1 MGSNLV
7 SGIILGLL
15 IGSSLTLVGFITL
28 STESQNTSDY
38 EGMIANLTQANERLR
53 KMISDAK
60 VRFETLNATY
70 TELKVQ
76 NNQLEL
82 QLSSSSSNLNK
93 TNGVEFTSKSYN
105 WTYNGQKY
113 KITIEI
119 PKSVY
124 DYYHSLERLPTSDYS
139 VYVSYPLD
147 DNYLLGI
154 VDQLQ
159 AFSNIEGFTEV
170 QRVSLIVSFVQ
181 NIPYTTDLIT
191 TGYDEYPRYPLETL
205 IDGGGDCEDTS
216 ILASSL
222 LKLMG
227 FDTVLLGYPNHMA
240 VGISI
245 TNISGSYYTSDGKHY
260 YYVETTGKSWK
271 IGEIPPDYKDLSV
284 TILGLEP
291 KSIITHSW
299 ESRSVAYTMTLN
311 VNVKNVGTASAQGY
325 LIKAGFEAG
334 DDLLWNA
341 ETSDSF
347 NLEPGIEETLT
358 LTLSIPRNQYTRLVV
373 EVLNGEGYY
382 VDISYSDWFLK

>member
-15 IGSSLTLVGFITL
+15 IGASLTLAGFITH
-28 STESQNTSDY
+28 SIESQNTPNY
-38 EGMIANLTQANERLR
+38 EGIIANLTQVNEQLR

-70 TELKVQ
+70 IELKEK
-76 NNQLEL
+76 NNQLML
-82 QLSSSSSNLNK
+82 QLSSSSSVLNG
-93 TNGVEFTSKSYN
+93 TTSVDVTSKSYN
-105 WTYNGQKY
+105 WTYSGQKY
-113 KITIEI
+113 TINIEI

-124 DYYHSLERLPTSDYS
+124 DYYHGLDRLPTSDYS

-154 VDQLQ
+154 VEKLR
-159 AFSNIEGFTEV
+159 AFSNMGGFTEV
-170 QRVSLIVSFVQ
+170 QRISLVVSFVQ
-181 NIPYTTDLIT
+181 NIPYTNDLIT

-216 ILASSL
+216 ILAASL

-227 FDTVLLGYPNHMA
+227 FDTVILSYPNHIA
-240 VGISI
+240 VGICI
-245 TNISGSYYTSDGKHY
+245 TNISGYYYASDGKHY
-260 YYVETTGKSWK
+260 YYVETTGKNWK
-271 IGEIPPDYKDLSV
+271 IGEIPPEYKDLSV
-284 TILGLEP
+284 TILSLEP
-291 KSIITHSW
+291 KPIITHSW
-299 ESRSVAYTMTLN
+299 ESKSVAYTMTLN
-311 VNVKNVGTASAQGY
+311 VKVMNVGTTSAQGY
-325 LIKAGFEAG
+325 MIKAGFEAG

-341 ETSDSF
+341 ETSDSI
-347 NLEPGIEETLT
+347 NLEPGVEKTVTLT
-358 LTLSIPRNQYTRLVV
+358 LGIPRNQYARLVV

>member
-15 IGSSLTLVGFITL
+15 IGASLTLAGFITL
-28 STESQNTSDY
+28 SIDPQNTPDY
-38 EGMIANLTQANERLR
+38 EGMIANLTQVNEQLR

-70 TELKVQ
+70 TELKAQ
-76 NNQLEL
+76 NNQLML
-82 QLSSSSSNLNK
+82 QLGSSSLVLNK
-93 TNGVEFTSKSYN
+93 TTGVEFTANSYN
-105 WTYNGQKY
+105 WTYSGQKY

-124 DYYHSLERLPTSDYS
+124 DYYHDLERPPTSDYS

-154 VDQLQ
+154 VERLR
-159 AFSNIEGFTEV
+159 AFSNIGGFTEI
-170 QRVSLIVSFVQ
+170 QRVNLVVSFVQ
-181 NIPYTTDLIT
+181 NIPYTNDLIT
-191 TGYDEYPRYPLETL
+191 TGYDEYSRYPLETL

-227 FDTVLLGYPNHMA
+227 FDTVLLSYPNHMA

-245 TNISGSYYTSDGKHY
+245 TNISGTYYASDGKHY
-260 YYVETTGKSWK
+260 YYVETTGKNWK
-271 IGEIPPDYKDLSV
+271 IGEIPPEYKDLSV
-284 TILGLEP
+284 TILSLESKP
-291 KSIITHSW
+291 IIKHSW
-299 ESRSVAYTMTLN
+299 ESKSVAYTMTLN
-311 VNVKNVGTASAQGY
+311 VKVKNVGTAPAQGY
-325 LIKAGFEAG
+325 MIKAGFEAG

-347 NLEPGIEETLT
+347 NLEPGIEKTLT
-358 LTLSIPRNQYTRLVV
+358 LTLNVPRNQYTRLVV
-373 EVLNGEGYY
+373 EVLNGEGCY
-382 VDISYSDWFLK
+382 VDTSYSDWFLK